1 MIVSDNLD
9 KEKSNRNNKFKTLI
23 IDSKL
28 HLVVLFIVML
38 SMAIGTHKITIL
50 NTIHV
55 IVLPLIFALIFAL
68 ILFLANT
75 KLLGEKESKLA
86 ESLMALFISV
96 LIAKLAVTSGL
107 YINTIIKMGPAL
119 LFNLVGCFGPLIA
132 LPIALIL
139 GFNRESIGMSTSIC
153 RDPSIS
159 IIMEKYGFKSPETQ
173 GVLMVYIIGSIIGTI
188 FISLLTSA
196 CVNIIP
202 FHPYSYAIAC
212 GVGSASMNVAGVA
225 PLMEIF
231 PNIASNLEAFSA
243 CSNLI
248 TTCLGIYIMLI
259 TIPIAEKLYKF
270 LHPKLGKN
278 NHNNHYNSDNL
289 DNYNNYDVKIE
300 NKIETQQGT
309 KIETQQNKSEDI
321 FPKKGEFNLF
331 NMGRVF
337 ILLLIYAVIVAIGS
351 CVGLI
356 SNGIYINLGQSLI
369 NGIIGMILL
378 SIIAIIGMAIER
390 YIDWNIPSIVYISL
404 IGMFLAFPVLPT
416 SKILVYF
423 VSNVNLGVIC
433 AAFLAYVGI
442 AIGRDWN
449 KYNKLYIEGSVV
461 TMVVIG
467 ATFLVSLFVAQWA
480 LAFTGMI

>member
-9 KEKSNRNNKFKTLI
+9 KEKSNRNNKFKTLL

-278 NHNNHYNSDNL
+278 N
-289 DNYNNYDVKIE
+289 YNNYDITSE
-300 NKIETQQGT
+300 T
-309 KIETQQNKSEDI
+309 KIETQQDKSEDI

-356 SNGIYINLGQSLI
+356 SNGVYINLGQSLI

>member
-1 MIVSDNLD
+1 
-9 KEKSNRNNKFKTLI
+9 
-23 IDSKL
+23 
-28 HLVVLFIVML
+28 
-38 SMAIGTHKITIL
+38 MAIGTIKIPIT
-50 NTIHV
+50 NTIHI
-55 IVLPLIFALIFAL
+55 IVLPLIFALIIAL

-75 KLLGEKESKLA
+75 KLIGEKESKLA

-173 GVLMVYIIGSIIGTI
+173 GVLIVYIIGSIIGTI

-202 FHPYSYAIAC
+202 LHPYAYAIAC

-270 LHPKLGKN
+270 LQPRIGKN
-278 NHNNHYNSDNL
+278 NHDNHNISD
-289 DNYNNYDVKIE
+289 NNYDVTIG

-309 KIETQQNKSEDI
+309 KIETQQDKSEDI
-321 FPKKGEFNLF
+321 FPKKCQFNLF
-331 NMGRVF
+331 NISKVF
-337 ILLLIYAVIVAIGS
+337 ILLIIYAIIVAIGS

-356 SNGIYINLGQSLI
+356 SNGIYVNLGQSLI

-390 YIDWNIPSIVYISL
+390 YVDWNIPSIVYISL
-404 IGMFLAFPVLPT
+404 IGMFLAFPAIPT

-442 AIGRDWN
+442 AIGRDWSKFN
-449 KYNKLYIEGSVV
+449 KVYIEGSIV